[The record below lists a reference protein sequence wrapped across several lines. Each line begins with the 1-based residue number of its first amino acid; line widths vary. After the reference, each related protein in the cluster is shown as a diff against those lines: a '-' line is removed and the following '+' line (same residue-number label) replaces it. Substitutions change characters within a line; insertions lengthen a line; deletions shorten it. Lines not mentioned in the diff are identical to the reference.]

1 MVDLSTRY
9 MGLSLKNPL
18 VVASSSL
25 TGTVDGVRRCAE
37 AGAGAVVLKSLFE
50 EQILAETGKM
60 ADSADGM
67 YGGEGLEYLQGYGI
81 ELGPRDY
88 LQLVQDAKRAVEIP
102 VIASLNCVSSQRWA
116 DYAEKLQSAG
126 ADAIE
131 LNVALMPTDAGQSSE
146 EVENRYYR
154 VLHEVKSKVDIPV
167 AMKIGP
173 YFSSFA
179 HFAQHLCA
187 DRQEA
192 PPFTVGWCGPGE
204 TGGRIVWR
212 GADALVLFNRFYQF
226 DIDIDRLELKAGN
239 PYSDSSEI
247 HTPLRWISF
256 LYGRVDADL
265 AATTGIHTGQDAV
278 KQLLAGAQV
287 VQLCSTLY
295 QHGLERIGEIRQQ
308 LSDWMQQKGFDS
320 LDRFRGRLSRSHSDQ
335 PESFERLQYIKLFV
349 GID

>member
-1 MVDLSTRY
+1 MVDLATRY
-9 MGLSLKNPL
+9 MGLNLKNPL
-18 VVASSSL
+18 VVASSGL
-25 TGTVDGVRRCAE
+25 TGTLDGIRRCAE

-50 EQILAETGKM
+50 EQILAETGSM

-67 YGGEGLEYLQGYGI
+67 YGGEGLEYLQGYGV

-88 LQLVQDAKRAVEIP
+88 LQLVEEAKKAVTIP
-102 VIASLNCVSSQRWA
+102 VIASLNCVTAERWA
-116 DYAEKLQSAG
+116 DYAKKLQSAG

-131 LNVALMPTDAGQSSE
+131 LNVALMPADAGESSE
-146 EVENRYYR
+146 AVENRYYR

-179 HFAQHLCA
+179 HFAQYLCS

-204 TGGRIVWR
+204 SGGRIVWR

-226 DIDIDRLELKAGN
+226 DIDIERLELRAGN
-239 PYSDSSEI
+239 PYSTASEI
-247 HTPLRWISF
+247 HTSLRWISQ

-265 AATTGIHTGQDAV
+265 AATTGIHDGSDAV

-287 VQLCSTLY
+287 VQLCSTLFL
-295 QHGLERIGEIRQQ
+295 HGLEQIGVIRQQ
-308 LSDWMQQKGFDS
+308 LEDWMRQQGFDR
-320 LDRFRGRLSRSHSDQ
+320 LDSFRGRLSRAHSEH